1 MPNLMTSTHIRQAA
15 PVYAQSNSLRSRVT
29 KLQQTVLALLAACL
43 LMAIP
48 ARVAAYDSNAGVQR
62 AYNFLQDRQNA
73 TDILSF
79 VHFGATYNSH
89 EYVETR
95 NVVDGSGNTIY
106 GDFALVYRFHWE
118 NDGITDVAFFC
129 HPSGQIYKSQVVW
142 TNAKFARP
150 FVWANLSIQIVG
162 RMVVNSDNNM
172 SDSDRE
178 LAIKLIDDADAHG
191 LLDLWLTM
199 Q

>member
-1 MPNLMTSTHIRQAA
+1 MPNLVTNMQIHQASS
-15 PVYAQSNSLRSRVT
+15 VHAQSNSLRARVK
-29 KLQQTVLALLAACL
+29 KLQQTVLALLAICL
-43 LMAIP
+43 LTGVP
-48 ARVAAYDSNAGVQR
+48 AWAGSYDNDTGIQR
-62 AYNFLQDRQNA
+62 AYSILQNRQNA

-89 EYVETR
+89 EYLQTR
-95 NVVDGSGNTIY
+95 SVVDGSGNPID

-118 NDGITDVAFFC
+118 GDGVTDIAFFC
-129 HPSGQIYKSQVVW
+129 HSSGQIYKSQIVR
-142 TNAKFARP
+142 TNALLSQPFAL
-150 FVWANLSIQIVG
+150 ANLSIQMVG
-162 RMVVNSDNNM
+162 RMVVNSDDRM
-172 SDSDRE
+172 SNSDRE